1 MVNSEEIMLLF
12 RYQFQDDYLCHMCSS
27 GDDGQYLLLCD
38 GCDASFHT
46 YCLIPPI
53 TTVPKGEWRCPKCI
67 AQVIWI
73 FDDFC
78 YFI

>member
-1 MVNSEEIMLLF
+1 
-12 RYQFQDDYLCHMCSS
+12 MCSS

-67 AQVIWI
+67 AQVLYE
-73 FDDFC
+73 
-78 YFI
+78 YFMVLVF

>member
-1 MVNSEEIMLLF
+1 
-12 RYQFQDDYLCHMCSS
+12 MCSS

-67 AQVIWI
+67 AQVIYI
-73 FDDFC
+73 IEFNVFSKGMQRLMLILLKRC
-78 YFI
+78 FHNRNGFY